1 MIETKLLSWLET
13 IAQWYIVVP
22 VFFVIFRWK
31 SHDIIRRRV
40 AWYIFFNISFVL
52 ITMLLAKMKINNL
65 FIFYLTSPAFLWI
78 VYKIFEP
85 AIGKYKP
92 WKFVQIIL
100 LAFSIFV
107 ILDMF
112 YFENYRTQFPDNIYP
127 PQEVIILIIVY
138 FYLYI
143 FSVEARKDFS
153 LLWIAIGIGVSALIM
168 LIILIYTP
176 TLGLSPNTIGY
187 FINAGLSS
195 FSEILSYS
203 FIAYG
208 LYISKSDLNKV
219 KPIF

>member
-1 MIETKLLSWLET
+1 MIETKLLAWLYV
-13 IAQWYIVVP
+13 ISQWYIIVP
-22 VFFVIFRWK
+22 LFFVILRWK
-31 SHDIIRRRV
+31 SHDTIRRRV
-40 AWYIFFNISFVL
+40 AWYILFNIGFVL
-52 ITMLLAKMKINNL
+52 ITMLLARLKINNL

-85 AIGKYKP
+85 EIGGYKT
-92 WKFVQIIL
+92 WKFIQFIL
-100 LAFSIFV
+100 IGFTIFV
-107 ILDMF
+107 LIDMF
-112 YFENYRTQFPDNIYP
+112 FIENYKTKFPDNIYP

-143 FSVEARKDFS
+143 FSKEARKDFS
-153 LLWIAIGIGVSALIM
+153 MLWISIGICVSALIL
-168 LIILIYTP
+168 LIILLYSP

-208 LYISKSDLNKV
+208 LYIARPTFKKNA
-219 KPIF
+219 